1 PPTSASQTYKSLH
14 TTSLAFISA
23 QSFNPTLPPRMNI
36 PLLKSLCTSSFTHT
50 FGHHHAVSAAP
61 PLQGTFSFDA
71 FAAHLGAMVPRMES
85 WELRVADVLVD
96 EVLMRCVVRVSYFM
110 RVKGVDEGDVV
121 ENDVLWM
128 LGFEKEAEGEGVKV
142 CTSVEFVDG
151 VAAGR
156 LRELM

>member
-1 PPTSASQTYKSLH
+1 PPTTASQTYKSLH
-14 TTSLAFISA
+14 ATSLSFITA
-23 QSFNPTLPPRMNI
+23 QSFNPSLSTRMNI
-36 PLLKSLCTSSFTHT
+36 PLLSSLCTPSFTHT

-61 PLQGTFSFDA
+61 PLQGTFSFSA

-96 EVLMRCVVRVSYFM
+96 EVQMRGVVRVSYFM
-110 RVKGVDEGDVV
+110 KVKGGGEGHVV
-121 ENDVLWM
+121 ENDVLWV
-128 LGFEKEAEGEGVKV
+128 LGFEREGDEVKV
-142 CTSVEFVDG
+142 CRSVEFVDG

>member
-1 PPTSASQTYKSLH
+1 
-14 TTSLAFISA
+14 
-23 QSFNPTLPPRMNI
+23 
-36 PLLKSLCTSSFTHT
+36 
-50 FGHHHAVSAAP
+50 
-61 PLQGTFSFDA
+61 
-71 FAAHLGAMVPRMES
+71 MES

-156 LRELM
+156 LRELMGR